1 MKFKKKINFKKIPKV
16 KKNRNK
22 KNKDQ
27 IKKKKQK
34 QNDRTILI
42 FVEQHKY

>member
-1 MKFKKKINFKKIPKV
+1 MKFKKKSILKKIPKV
-16 KKNRNK
+16 KKNRNQ

-27 IKKKKQK
+27 IKKKQK
-34 QNDRTILI
+34 QNDGTILI